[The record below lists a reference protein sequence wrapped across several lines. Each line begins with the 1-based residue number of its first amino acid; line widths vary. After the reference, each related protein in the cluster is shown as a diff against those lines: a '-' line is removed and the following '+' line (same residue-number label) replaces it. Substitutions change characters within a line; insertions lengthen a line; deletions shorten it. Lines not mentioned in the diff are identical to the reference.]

1 MHYSVFCIM
10 KSKLTSCIYQ
20 HKIYVGLNGGTIC
33 EGYFKNKKP
42 EIITRGGNK
51 ILFCSLKIWFPDI
64 LVQASLRFSS
74 KYLSCLTLPL
84 NCFFQ
89 SQAVKRK
96 LCQTVE
102 EQIARK
108 YLPGYTWRIQQW
120 LTLSEVNQQPKA
132 QCAAASLPSWAS
144 DYTETSVQTKGT
156 MGRRTATKLTII
168 VRKLSWIAWS
178 KLFEVSIVASE
189 VVKCVYSAIHHIVA
203 SILKMIFPRNKRKI
217 NFLGIGNVGH

>member
-64 LVQASLRFSS
+64 LVEASLRFSS
-74 KYLSCLTLPL
+74 KHLSCLTLPL
-84 NCFFQ
+84 NCFLQ
-89 SQAVKRK
+89 SQAVKCK

-102 EQIARK
+102 EQTAREC
-108 YLPGYTWRIQQW
+108 LPGHTWRTQQW

-144 DYTETSVQTKGT
+144 DYTGTSVQTKGT
-156 MGRRTATKLTII
+156 VGRRTSTKLTII
-168 VRKLSWIAWS
+168 LRKLSWIAWS
-178 KLFEVSIVASE
+178 KLFAVSIVPSE
-189 VVKCVYSAIHHIVA
+189 VVKCVSSAIHHIVA
-203 SILKMIFPRNKRKI
+203 SVLKVIFPRNKRKI